1 MKDFAE
7 GFWKATPPGRLL
19 IISIALAIISLAL
32 AFTRLVWTNSR
43 ISSTIHDVIPRL
55 DARIAAMDVMTTWV
69 ALTVL
74 IFVIMLTVSGIWAII
89 LYRKQ

>member
-19 IISIALAIISLAL
+19 MISIAAALISLAL
-32 AFTRLVWTNSR
+32 AFTRLVWTNSQ
-43 ISSTIHDVIPRL
+43 ISSTIHEVIPRL

-74 IFVIMLTVSGIWAII
+74 VFVLMMFISGIWAII